1 MPSNEKNLNEVIDRD
16 NDYQWI
22 FNFQYFESVVSV

>member
-16 NDYQWI
+16 NNYQWI

>member
-1 MPSNEKNLNEVIDRD
+1 MKKNLNEVIDRD

-22 FNFQYFESVVSV
+22 PNFQYFESVVSV